1 MAGLELPP
9 SEGLA
14 LVHGDLHA
22 RHVFVDDGRLSG
34 VIDWGDVCRSDPA
47 VDLVLVWCALP
58 PAARAAFFDE
68 YGAVGEEGLLRARVL
83 SLFLCAVLALHA
95 RAEGLGDVERESL
108 DGLERTLAG
117 S

>member
-1 MAGLELPP
+1 M
-9 SEGLA
+9 
-14 LVHGDLHA
+14 
-22 RHVFVDDGRLSG
+22 
-34 VIDWGDVCRSDPA
+34 IDWGDVCRSDPA

-95 RAEGLGDVERESL
+95 RAEGLGEVERESL
-108 DGLERTLAG
+108 DGLERTLAWVVERAG
-117 S
+117 CVSRRARLNP

>member
-1 MAGLELPP
+1 M
-9 SEGLA
+9 
-14 LVHGDLHA
+14 HGDLHL
-22 RHVFVDDGRLSG
+22 RHVLVEKGRLSG

-58 PAARAAFFDE
+58 PAACSAFFDA
-68 YGAVGEEGLLRARVL
+68 YGPVGEDGLLRARVL

-95 RAEGLGDVERESL
+95 RAEGLEHIERESL